1 MTPLEEACNISL
13 KRWVDSLPDNIEP
26 YQFSKKHER
35 RMKVLFNKMRGG
47 RYHSIT
53 TRATVLLVAAILIF
67 AMAVTAMAIPYTRE
81 FIIEKFFDHST
92 YTVVGGE
99 YSEIGD
105 IEIGYIPEG
114 FEIYEVFNGKTTK
127 IISYKSKSNDMWFD
141 IKISLTNQD
150 SYFDTETYDPEIVY
164 FNNKDYLY
172 YHSQAT
178 SGLMWN
184 DGMFVYRIS
193 GIISKEEMLRIS
205 QNITS
210 KKEN

>member
-114 FEIYEVFNGKTTK
+114 FALIDIYNGDETTRK
-127 IISYKSKSNDMWFD
+127 SYRSYLDDNWFD
-141 IKISLTNQD
+141 IKITLANQD
-150 SYFDTETYDPEIVY
+150 SYMDTETYDYETIATKSREYV
-164 FNNKDYLY
+164 Y
-172 YHSQAT
+172 YH
-178 SGLMWN
+178 N
-184 DGMFVYRIS
+184 DNYN
-193 GIISKEEMLRIS
+193 GIIWNNSFATIRIIGSINIDEMLLIADS
-205 QNITS
+205 II
-210 KKEN
+210 E

>member
-114 FEIYEVFNGKTTK
+114 FEKDYEYYGDNYCVTSFKSPNYDSW
-127 IISYKSKSNDMWFD
+127 IS
-141 IKISLTNQD
+141 IRVSLINQET
-150 SYFDTETYDPEIVY
+150 YFDTETYES
-164 FNNKDYLY
+164 FE
-172 YHSQAT
+172 T
-178 SGLMWN
+178 SVN
-184 DGMFVYRIS
+184 
-193 GIISKEEMLRIS
+193 GIIYSCYRSDTTNGIIWNNGTHTF
-205 QNITS
+205 NIFGNIDIGTMMEVS
-210 KKEN
+210 RSIK

>member
-114 FEIYEVFNGKTTK
+114 FALIDIYNGDETTRK
-127 IISYKSKSNDMWFD
+127 SYRSYLDDNWFD
-141 IKISLTNQD
+141 IKITLANQD
-150 SYFDTETYDPEIVY
+150 SYMDTETYDYETIATKSREYV
-164 FNNKDYLY
+164 Y
-172 YHSQAT
+172 YH
-178 SGLMWN
+178 N
-184 DGMFVYRIS
+184 DNYN
-193 GIISKEEMLRIS
+193 GIIWNNSFATIRIIGSINVNEMLLIADS
-205 QNITS
+205 II
-210 KKEN
+210 E

>member
-1 MTPLEEACNISL
+1 MTPLEEACAISL

-114 FEIYEVFNGKTTK
+114 FELIEQYIGKSVVRLSYSSK
-127 IISYKSKSNDMWFD
+127 INNDWFD
-141 IKISLTNQD
+141 IRVTQNTNPTN
-150 SYFDTETYDPEIVY
+150 FDTEKYEKQFFYGMKTTYIGY
-164 FNNKDYLY
+164 FDKEYNHY
-172 YHSQAT
+172 
-178 SGLMWN
+178 GLLWN
-184 DGMFVYRIS
+184 DDVFSYN
-193 GIISKEEMLRIS
+193 IIGTIDLAAEIKIAESIKGS
-205 QNITS
+205 
-210 KKEN
+210 

>member
-1 MTPLEEACNISL
+1 MTPLEEACAISL

-47 RYHSIT
+47 RYHSMT
-53 TRATVLLVAAILIF
+53 SKATIVLVAAILIF

-114 FEIYEVFNGKTTK
+114 FEIYEVFSGKTTK
-127 IISYKSKSNDMWFD
+127 RMSYKSKSNDMWFD
-141 IKISLTNQD
+141 IKLSLANQD
-150 SYFDTETYDPEIVY
+150 SYIDTEKYSFQEIKTAKRQY
-164 FNNKDYLY
+164 TY
-172 YHSQAT
+172 YH
-178 SGLMWN
+178 N
-184 DGMFVYRIS
+184 DIYN
-193 GIISKEEMLRIS
+193 GIIWNNG
-205 QNITS
+205 NIVFYIYGNTNTQLDEYLAIADS
-210 KKEN
+210 INYN

>member
-1 MTPLEEACNISL
+1 MTPLEEACAISL

-47 RYHSIT
+47 RYHYLT
-53 TRATVLLVAAILIF
+53 TKSTVVLVAAILIF
-67 AMAVTAMAIPYTRE
+67 AMAITAMAIPYTRE

-114 FEIYEVFNGKTTK
+114 FEKVDEYNGKSSYR
-127 IISYKSKSNDMWFD
+127 INYKSKDANDWFD
-141 IKISLTNQD
+141 IRVSQNTRQVL
-150 SYFDTETYDPEIVY
+150 FDTEKYKADELKYNSQTYICYYDKELNHYGLIW
-164 FNNKDYLY
+164 NKDTYI
-172 YHSQAT
+172 
-178 SGLMWN
+178 
-184 DGMFVYRIS
+184 YRIAGS
-193 GIISKEEMLRIS
+193 IDIEQEIRIAES
-205 QNITS
+205 IKGS
-210 KKEN
+210 

>member
-1 MTPLEEACNISL
+1 MTPLEEACAISL
-13 KRWVDSLPDNIEP
+13 KRWVDSLPDDIEP
-26 YQFSKKHER
+26 YQFSKKHKR

-114 FEIYEVFNGKTTK
+114 FEIYEVFNGKATK

-141 IKISLTNQD
+141 IKFSLANQD
-150 SYFDTETYDPEIVY
+150 SYIDTEKYSFQEIKTAKRQY
-164 FNNKDYLY
+164 TY
-172 YHSQAT
+172 YH
-178 SGLMWN
+178 N
-184 DGMFVYRIS
+184 DIYN
-193 GIISKEEMLRIS
+193 GIIWNNGNMVF
-205 QNITS
+205 NIYGNTNTQLDEYLAIADS
-210 KKEN
+210 INYN

>member
-105 IEIGYIPEG
+105 IKIGYIPEG
-114 FEIYEVFNGKTTK
+114 FALIDIYNGDETTRK
-127 IISYKSKSNDMWFD
+127 SYRSYLDDNWFD
-141 IKISLTNQD
+141 IRITLANQD
-150 SYFDTETYDPEIVY
+150 SYMDTETYDYETIATKSREYV
-164 FNNKDYLY
+164 Y
-172 YHSQAT
+172 YH
-178 SGLMWN
+178 N
-184 DGMFVYRIS
+184 DNYN
-193 GIISKEEMLRIS
+193 GIIWNNSFATIRIIGSINIDEMLLVADSVI
-205 QNITS
+205 
-210 KKEN
+210 

>member
-1 MTPLEEACNISL
+1 MTPLEEACAISL

-114 FEIYEVFNGKTTK
+114 FEKDYEYYGDNYYVVSCA
-127 IISYKSKSNDMWFD
+127 SYSFD
-141 IKISLTNQD
+141 NWVNIRISLANQEI
-150 SYFDTETYDPEIVY
+150 YFDTETYDTEILTIDNQTY
-164 FNNKDYLY
+164 T
-172 YHSQAT
+172 YHHSDST
-178 SGLMWN
+178 NGLIWN
-184 DGMFVYRIS
+184 DGNLVYKIS
-193 GIISKEEMLRIS
+193 GTIGFEEMLQILHS
-205 QNITS
+205 ITIV
-210 KKEN
+210 

>member
-1 MTPLEEACNISL
+1 MTPLEEACAISL
-13 KRWVDSLPDNIEP
+13 KRWVDSLPDDIEP

-67 AMAVTAMAIPYTRE
+67 AMAVTVMAIPYTRE

-99 YSEIGD
+99 YSEIGN

-114 FEIYEVFNGKTTK
+114 FEKVDEYYGKSSSR
-127 IISYKSKSNDMWFD
+127 ISYKSTNSIDWFD
-141 IKISLTNQD
+141 I
-150 SYFDTETYDPEIVY
+150 
-164 FNNKDYLY
+164 
-172 YHSQAT
+172 
-178 SGLMWN
+178 
-184 DGMFVYRIS
+184 
-193 GIISKEEMLRIS
+193 RIS
-205 QNITS
+205 QNTNPVFFNTEKYSKSIINKQNIDYVVYYEKDLNYNGVLFNKNSYSYNIYGSITTEEEIKIAETIKGS
-210 KKEN
+210 

>member
-1 MTPLEEACNISL
+1 MTPLEEACAISL

-114 FEIYEVFNGKTTK
+114 FEKNYEFNGSKEYIAIFYSTSSEKWFNICISPSIHPIYYDTEKYKDSIIIGRFNKYVKYYDKDYNYYGLIWNIQPFSFRIVGSITT
-127 IISYKSKSNDMWFD
+127 DEE
-141 IKISLTNQD
+141 IKIAESIKG
-150 SYFDTETYDPEIVY
+150 S
-164 FNNKDYLY
+164 
-172 YHSQAT
+172 
-178 SGLMWN
+178 
-184 DGMFVYRIS
+184 
-193 GIISKEEMLRIS
+193 
-205 QNITS
+205 
-210 KKEN
+210 

>member
-114 FEIYEVFNGKTTK
+114 FEIYEDFNGKATK

-150 SYFDTETYDPEIVY
+150 SYFDTETYSYETISTKTREY
-164 FNNKDYLY
+164 IY
-172 YHSQAT
+172 YH
-178 SGLMWN
+178 N
-184 DGMFVYRIS
+184 DNYN
-193 GIISKEEMLRIS
+193 GIIWNNSFAIIRIIGSINVNEMLLIADS
-205 QNITS
+205 II
-210 KKEN
+210 E

>member
-1 MTPLEEACNISL
+1 MTPLEEACAISL

-47 RYHSIT
+47 RYHSMT
-53 TRATVLLVAAILIF
+53 SKATIVLVAAILIF

-114 FEIYEVFNGKTTK
+114 FEIYEVFSGKTTK
-127 IISYKSKSNDMWFD
+127 RMSYKSKSNDMWFD
-141 IKISLTNQD
+141 IKLSLANQD
-150 SYFDTETYDPEIVY
+150 SYIDTEKYSFQEIKTAKRQY
-164 FNNKDYLY
+164 TY
-172 YHSQAT
+172 YH
-178 SGLMWN
+178 N
-184 DGMFVYRIS
+184 DIYN
-193 GIISKEEMLRIS
+193 GIIWNNG
-205 QNITS
+205 NIVFNIYGNTNTQLDEYLAIADS
-210 KKEN
+210 INYN